1 MSSKIV
7 LIIDDDEDDR
17 FLLRKAIE
25 KKIEGIAIVEA
36 NGGHQALK
44 YLEASTTRI
53 DTVDLLIVDMNMPEM
68 DGLEAL
74 DRIRSLLNPIHIP
87 VVMFSTSSDPVLVQK
102 AYSAGINSY
111 IKKPFSF
118 EEYENIVNALYTCFL
133 TTNS

>member
-36 NGGHQALK
+36 NSGHQALK
-44 YLEASTTRI
+44 YFEANTARI
-53 DTVDLLIVDMNMPEM
+53 HTVDLLILDMNMPEM
-68 DGLEAL
+68 DGLEVL
-74 DRIRSLLNPIHIP
+74 YRIRSLLNPIQIP

-118 EEYENIVNALYTCFL
+118 DEYENIVNALYTCFL